1 MIEVNEKPYRF
12 LQANR
17 DKRFIYLFGGASS
30 SKSETMGQY
39 LVIDKIGKEK
49 NIGILIIRQTRPS
62 VKTSCWP
69 VVHRWLDEAEIPY
82 EENKVDMRIVAPN
95 GNFIQFE
102 GLDNI
107 FKKKSMVGI
116 NYVWVEEMAG
126 IGYEAAMTEREFR
139 HLDISICRANNKNGI
154 NQIFCTFNTID
165 PIGNEWIK
173 KRADGEDADKDISA
187 RLRINH
193 EDNPF
198 LPSAEHARIE
208 ALMGQDPEYDKIYR
222 QGLWATPTNLIYSNW
237 DTVLEMPA
245 KYDIIVWGLDFGY
258 SGNET
263 ALVELRF
270 IGDEVWEKEHIY
282 QTHLTNPQL
291 IQQLKMVMP
300 NQYDEIVADSAE
312 PKSIQ
317 EIRNA
322 GFNIHPAKK
331 GPDSV
336 RHGINTVKALRCHV
350 VADSVNLIKEKR
362 GYKWKLDK
370 DDRPLPSP
378 LEFNNHLM
386 DAERY
391 AIQKVKG
398 KVKAGLLVIGGG
410 KEKEQVE
417 IPVGREAVLAERYP
431 QPEVVMRQSR
441 TERDIDNDDLWDDM

>member
-30 SKSETMGQY
+30 SKSETTGQF
-39 LVIDKIGKEK
+39 LVIEKAGKEK
-49 NIGILIIRQTRPS
+49 NIGILVTRITRPA
-62 VKTSCWP
+62 VKVSCWP
-69 VVHRWLDEAEIPY
+69 LIHKWLDKAEMPY
-82 EENKVDMRIVAPN
+82 EENKTDMRVVLPN
-95 GNFIQFE
+95 GNFFLFD
-102 GLDNI
+102 GLDNV
-107 FKKKSMVGI
+107 FKKKSIVGI
-116 NYVWVEEMAG
+116 NYVWVEELAG
-126 IGYEAAMTEREFR
+126 LGYEAALTEREFI
-139 HLDISICRANNKNGI
+139 HLDILCRAQNENGI
-154 NQIFCTFNTID
+154 NQIFSTFNPID

-173 KRADGEDADKDISA
+173 KRADGEDADKDNSA

-193 EDNPF
+193 AENPF
-198 LPSAEHARIE
+198 LSVEEHKRIE
-208 ALMGQDPEYDKIYR
+208 ALIHQDPEYDKIYR
-222 QGLWATPTNLIYSNW
+222 QGLWATPTNMIYSNW
-237 DTVLEMPA
+237 DIVANMPERCDVL
-245 KYDIIVWGLDFGY
+245 VWGLDFGY

-291 IQQLKMVMP
+291 IQKLKMAMP
-300 NQYDEIVADSAE
+300 NQYDVLIADSAE

-322 GFNIHPAKK
+322 GFNIHPCQK

-336 RHGINTVKALRCHV
+336 RHGINTVKALKCHIT
-350 VADSVNLIKEKR
+350 ADSPNLIKEKR

-378 LEFNNHLM
+378 VEFMNHLM

-391 AIQKVKG
+391 VIQKVKG
-398 KVKAGLLVIGGG
+398 KVKAGLLVVGGSE
-410 KEKEQVE
+410 EKERVE
-417 IPVGREAVLAERYP
+417 IPVGREAILASRYP
-431 QPEVVMRQSR
+431 QPKVVERGNR
-441 TERDIDNDDLWDDM
+441 TELDIDDDDLWSEI